1 MKSLKKIKSYFLVR
15 MDDIH
20 PRMNHDNFNRMI
32 NILSNYSIQGILG
45 VIPDNK
51 DKCLYKSDLDSDF
64 WKKIKALEQKG
75 FWIAQHGYQ
84 HLYDTQEGGLLNLNQ
99 QSEFAGHPKEVQRHK
114 MTVGKQLLEEK
125 GLTPK
130 LFMAPSHSFDANT
143 LEVIKELGY
152 GITDGYGLWPKIEK
166 GILWI
171 PQLFAS
177 PRHLRWGLYTICL
190 HTDKMSEKSFGQLEK
205 HLRRYNN
212 SYIKPKEIEHYL
224 LHKHQYGKRLINFIL
239 TQMVKSVLFLKR
251 NNFRS

>member
-1 MKSLKKIKSYFLVR
+1 MIVYKFSKFLIR
-15 MDDIH
+15 LDDIH
-20 PRMNHDNFNRMI
+20 PRMNHDNFDRLI
-32 NILSNYSIQGILG
+32 NILSNDSIQGILG
-45 VIPDNK
+45 IIPDNK
-51 DKCLYKSDLDSDF
+51 DKGLCKSKTDPDF
-64 WKKIKALEQKG
+64 WTKIKALEQKG

-130 LFMAPSHSFDANT
+130 LFMAPSHSFDENT

-177 PRHLRWGLYTICL
+177 PKHLGWGLYTICL
-190 HTDKMSEKSFGQLEK
+190 HTDQMNETAFNQLEK
-205 HLRRYNN
+205 HIKKYNN
-212 SYIKPKEIEHYL
+212 QYIQPQEIQYYL
-224 LHKHQYGKRLINFIL
+224 LEKHQVGKRLLN
-239 TQMVKSVLFLKR
+239 SVMTSIIRGVLQLKR
-251 NNFRS
+251 NKLKS

>member
-1 MKSLKKIKSYFLVR
+1 MNRSKFLVR
-15 MDDIH
+15 LDDIH
-20 PRMNHDNFNRMI
+20 PEMNHNNFLRMI
-32 NILSNYSIQGILG
+32 DLMSVYGIKGILG
-45 VIPDNK
+45 VIPDNR
-51 DKCLYKSDLDSDF
+51 DKGLQESKIDLDF
-64 WKKIKALEQKG
+64 WKKIKDLENNG

-114 MTVGKQLLEEK
+114 MTVGKLLLEEK

-171 PQLFAS
+171 PQLFVS
-177 PRHLRWGLYTICL
+177 PKHLGWGLYTICL
-190 HTDKMSEKSFGQLEK
+190 HTDQMNETAFNQLEK
-205 HLRRYNN
+205 HIKKYNN
-212 SYIKPKEIEHYL
+212 QYIQPQEIQYYL
-224 LHKHQYGKRLINFIL
+224 LEKHQVGKRLLN
-239 TQMVKSVLFLKR
+239 SVMTSIIRGVLQLKR
-251 NNFRS
+251 NKLKS